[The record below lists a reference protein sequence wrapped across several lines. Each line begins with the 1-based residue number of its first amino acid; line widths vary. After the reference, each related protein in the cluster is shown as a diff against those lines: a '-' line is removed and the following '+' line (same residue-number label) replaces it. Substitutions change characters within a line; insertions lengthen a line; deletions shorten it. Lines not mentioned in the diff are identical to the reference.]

1 MGRGFS
7 MCEECVVAEREE
19 TGYSS
24 SLEPQTPFETS
35 EPQKL
40 VEASKG
46 VECFSVDTPP
56 NRNVVSTHGIV
67 FGVSSKQ
74 AFWGLSAQSNRLT
87 RAFEVALVDL
97 KIETV
102 SAGGN
107 AVIGISFA
115 LNNSSGSAAMG
126 IAGSSEAVMLI
137 GTAVTLGS
145 A

>member
-7 MCEECVVAEREE
+7 MCEECVVTEREE
-19 TGYSS
+19 TAGSMS
-24 SLEPQTPFETS
+24 RELE
-35 EPQKL
+35 KL
-40 VEASKG
+40 FEASKS
-46 VECFSVDTPP
+46 VECFSVGTPP

-74 AFWGLSAQSNRLT
+74 AFWGFSTQSNRLT

-97 KIETV
+97 KVETV

-115 LNNSSGSAAMG
+115 LNNSTGSSAMG

-137 GTAVTLGS
+137 GTAVTLES
-145 A
+145 VQES